1 MHDSASKSSE
11 GVVRVSTLELF
22 FDLVFVFA
30 ITQVSHLF
38 GEAHRALDLVRA
50 VLVLAVVWWMYA
62 GYAWLTS
69 NVSTERFIVRVLL
82 VCAMV
87 GFLIIALRIPK
98 VAEHHG
104 VAFGIAYLAVVLI
117 HSTLFTH
124 APNSSARAILGILPF
139 NLLLAIAVLAS
150 GMVSETWNWIPWV
163 IAGIAIIA
171 TTWARRERA
180 FHLSPSHFVERHG
193 LVVLI
198 ALGESVVAIGSVAT
212 DIPVGWWLVAWVVIG
227 VALAAALWWTY
238 FDGDDE
244 RAEHAMRRASGADRA
259 RLAIQAYY
267 YAHLVM
273 IGGIIMAA
281 AGVHE
286 ALGHLEQPEH
296 ASAWLISVGVAVY
309 LFGAGAFRWLLHIGP
324 GWQRFVAGA
333 LALGTMPVG
342 EWSGSFPQ
350 LTLVVVLL
358 AGMLVVEHRLVPVQT
373 EGRAEVH
380 TETVT

>member
-1 MHDSASKSSE
+1 
-11 GVVRVSTLELF
+11 
-22 FDLVFVFA
+22 
-30 ITQVSHLF
+30 
-38 GEAHRALDLVRA
+38 
-50 VLVLAVVWWMYA
+50 MYA

-69 NVSTERFIVRVLL
+69 NVGTERFVVRALL

-117 HSTLFTH
+117 HTALFTH

-139 NLLLAIAVLAS
+139 NAFLAVAILAS
-150 GMVSETWNWIPWV
+150 GVVDETWNWIPWV
-163 IAGIAIIA
+163 VAGIAILA
-171 TTWARRERA
+171 TTSARRERE

-198 ALGESVVAIGSVAT
+198 ALGESVVAIGAVAT
-212 DIPVGWWLVAWVVIG
+212 DLPVGLWLVAWVAIG

-244 RAEHAMRRASGADRA
+244 RAERAMRRSSGADRA

-273 IGGIIMAA
+273 IAGIIMAA

-286 ALGHLEQPEH
+286 AVGAVEQPEH

-309 LFGAGAFRWLLHIGP
+309 LLGAGVFRWLLHLGP
-324 GWQRFVAGA
+324 AWQRFVAGA
-333 LALGTMPVG
+333 LALGAMPVG
-342 EWSGSFPQ
+342 EWSGSFAQ
-350 LTLVVVLL
+350 LTLVVLVLV
-358 AGMLVVEHRLVPVQT
+358 GMLVVEHRLVPGQSDVH
-373 EGRAEVH
+373 GEVH
-380 TETVT
+380 SETVT

>member
-1 MHDSASKSSE
+1 MPEQSSKSSE

-87 GFLIIALRIPK
+87 AFLIIALRIPK

-104 VAFGIAYLAVVLI
+104 VAFGLAYLAVVLI
-117 HSTLFTH
+117 HTALFTH

-150 GMVSETWNWIPWV
+150 GIVSETWNWIPWA
-163 IAGIAIIA
+163 IAGGAILT
-171 TTWARRERA
+171 TTWARRERE

-198 ALGESVVAIGSVAT
+198 ALGESVVAIGTVAT

-244 RAEHAMRRASGADRA
+244 RAEHAMRHSSGADRA

-267 YAHLVM
+267 YAHLAM

-296 ASAWLISVGVAVY
+296 ASVWLISVGVAVY
-309 LFGAGAFRWLLHIGP
+309 LLGAGAFRWLLHIGP
-324 GWQRFVAGA
+324 AWQRFVAGA

-350 LTLVVVLL
+350 LAFVVLVL
-358 AGMLVVEHRLVPVQT
+358 AGMLVVEHRLVPVT
-373 EGRAEVH
+373 SDVHGEVH
-380 TETVT
+380 SETVT

>member
-1 MHDSASKSSE
+1 MPDKSSE
-11 GVVRVSTLELF
+11 SSKSVARVSTLELF

-38 GEAHRALDLVRA
+38 GEAHRALDIVRA

-69 NVSTERFIVRVLL
+69 NVGTERFVVRALL

-117 HSTLFTH
+117 HTALFTH

-139 NLLLAIAVLAS
+139 NLLLGIAVLAS
-150 GMVSETWNWIPWV
+150 GIVSETWNWIPWV
-163 IAGIAIIA
+163 IAGCAILV
-171 TTWARRERA
+171 TTWARRERE

-198 ALGESVVAIGSVAT
+198 ALGESVVAIGTVAT
-212 DIPVGWWLVAWVVIG
+212 DLPVGWWLVAWVVIG
-227 VALAAALWWTY
+227 VALAAALWWSY

-244 RAEHAMRRASGADRA
+244 RAEHAMRRSSGADRA

-281 AGVHE
+281 SGVHE
-286 ALGHLEQPEH
+286 AVGHLEQPEH
-296 ASAWLISVGVAVY
+296 ASAWLISAGVAVY
-309 LFGAGAFRWLLHIGP
+309 LLGAGAFRWLLHIGP
-324 GWQRFVAGA
+324 AWQRFLAGA

-350 LTLVVVLL
+350 LALVVLVL
-358 AGMLVVEHRLVPVQT
+358 AGMLVVEHRLIPVHS
-373 EGRAEVH
+373 GVHGEVH
-380 TETVT
+380 SETVT

>member
-1 MHDSASKSSE
+1 MPEEPSKNSQS
-11 GVVRVSTLELF
+11 VTRVSTLELF

-69 NVSTERFIVRVLL
+69 NVGTERFVVRVLL
-82 VCAMV
+82 VCAMA
-87 GFLIIALRIPK
+87 GFLIIAVRIPA

-104 VAFGIAYLAVVLI
+104 VTLGLAYLAVVLI
-117 HSTLFTH
+117 HTALFTH
-124 APNSSARAILGILPF
+124 APNSSARAILGVLPF
-139 NLLLAIAVLAS
+139 NAFLAIAVLAS
-150 GMVSETWNWIPWV
+150 GVVSERWNWIPWV
-163 IAGIAIIA
+163 VAGMAILA
-171 TTWARRERA
+171 TTWARRERE

-198 ALGESVVAIGSVAT
+198 ALGESVVATAAVAT
-212 DIPVGWWLVAWVVIG
+212 GIPVGWWLVAWVVIG
-227 VALAAALWWTY
+227 LALATALWWSY
-238 FDGDDE
+238 FAGDDE
-244 RAEHAMRRASGADRA
+244 RAEHAMRQANGADRA

-273 IGGIIMAA
+273 IAGIVMAA

-286 ALGHLEQPEH
+286 AVGALEQPEH
-296 ASAWLISVGVAVY
+296 TSAWLVSVGVAVY
-309 LFGAGAFRWLLHIGP
+309 LVGAGAFRWLLHIAP
-324 GWQRFVAGA
+324 AWQRFAAGA

-342 EWSGSFPQ
+342 EWSGSFTQ
-350 LTLVVVLL
+350 LALVVLVLVVML
-358 AGMLVVEHRLVPVQT
+358 AVEHRLVPVPSDIR
-373 EGRAEVH
+373 GKVH
-380 TETVT
+380 GGTVT